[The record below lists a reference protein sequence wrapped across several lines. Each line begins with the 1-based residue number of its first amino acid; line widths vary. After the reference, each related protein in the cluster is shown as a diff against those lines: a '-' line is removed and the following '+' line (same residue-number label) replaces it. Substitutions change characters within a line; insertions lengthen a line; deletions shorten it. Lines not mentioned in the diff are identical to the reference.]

1 MIAIELPVTIIP
13 RASER
18 NFSGTNRT
26 AIGEAIDQ
34 KTACAHATPIRDA
47 ISIPKLPE
55 KADSSWHP
63 PNSASVPINRRFISI
78 RQTSSIRGRERSM
91 TTHA

>member
-13 RASER
+13 SASER

-34 KTACAHATPIRDA
+34 KTECAHATPIRDA
-47 ISIPKLPE
+47 ISI
-55 KADSSWHP
+55 
-63 PNSASVPINRRFISI
+63 
-78 RQTSSIRGRERSM
+78 Q
-91 TTHA
+91 